1 MMTFNPFS
9 GFSDQVRGALVA
21 TATAVGPAAT
31 TSRKRPKL
39 SGMRR
44 REAVWCYIFMTPAVL
59 GLLLFAIGPMIA
71 SLYLSFTSY
80 DMLSNP
86 EFIGA
91 KNYAKL
97 VVDPLFQKSL
107 SVTLVYAL
115 ITVPGTM
122 IAGLIAAI
130 LLNTKIPTIGF
141 FRSAYYLPS
150 VIGGVAVARV
160 WQMLYNNDHGL
171 FNIILSWFGID
182 GPGWLTEERWA
193 LPSLMFMGIW
203 AFGATMLIY
212 LAGLQGIPKDLYEAA
227 EVDGASKL
235 RQHFYIT
242 IPMLS
247 NVTFFNLVIGIIG
260 ALQVFAEPFV
270 LTNGTGNPNNA
281 TLLLPLYLYR
291 VAFTYLEMGYA
302 SAIAWV
308 VFAITL
314 VLTALVFRSL
324 PMWVH
329 TEAGED

>member
-1 MMTFNPFS
+1 M
-9 GFSDQVRGALVA
+9 A
-21 TATAVGPAAT
+21 TTTAVGQAPNKAST
-31 TSRKRPKL
+31 RHKL

-80 DMLSNP
+80 DMLSAP
-86 EFIGA
+86 EFIGM
-91 KNYAKL
+91 KNYVKL
-97 VVDPLFQKSL
+97 MADKLFQKSL
-107 SVTLVYAL
+107 GVTLLYAV
-115 ITVPGTM
+115 ITVPGTL
-122 IAGLIAAI
+122 IAGLVAAI

-160 WQMLYNNDHGL
+160 WAMLYNADHGL

-182 GPGWLTEERWA
+182 GPGWLTDERFA

-203 AFGATMLIY
+203 SFGGTMLIY
-212 LAGLQGIPKDLYEAA
+212 LAGLQSIPKDLYEAA
-227 EVDGASKL
+227 EVDGAGKL
-235 RQHFYIT
+235 RRHWYIT

-270 LTNGTGNPNNA
+270 LTGGTGNPNNS

-291 VAFTYLEMGYA
+291 TAFTYLEMGYA